1 MCRAEAV
8 TAVPSVVWE
17 SAGDEPRDSF
27 EKDCN
32 DSMGDG
38 V

>member
-1 MCRAEAV
+1 MFRVEAI
-8 TAVPSVVWE
+8 TAVPSVLWE

-32 DSMGDG
+32 DSIGDG